1 MKNCVSPLIRI
12 SRITGEMMEVLLLVV
27 VIVGAGLIIAIVNNS
42 TSIHIETPGET
53 LANNSEAIPTVV
65 MLFLVAAFIMTVIA
79 IANKW
84 LLKR

>member
-1 MKNCVSPLIRI
+1 MCIRD
-12 SRITGEMMEVLLLVV
+12 RFGT
-27 VIVGAGLIIAIVNNS
+27 IVNNS

-53 LANNSEAIPTVV
+53 FAAAANNPDAPYNIHAVV
-65 MLFLVAAFIMTVIA
+65 ILFLVAAFIMTVIA